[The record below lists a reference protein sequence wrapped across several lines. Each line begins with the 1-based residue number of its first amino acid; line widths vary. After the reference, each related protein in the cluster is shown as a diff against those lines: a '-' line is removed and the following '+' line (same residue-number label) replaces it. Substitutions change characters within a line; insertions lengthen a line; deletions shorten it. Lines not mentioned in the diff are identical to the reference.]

1 MSVSG
6 IDLPPANSL
15 VAFEAAARHLSI
27 KLAAQELM
35 VTPAA
40 VSRHVSNLEQHLG
53 CRLFERLHRR
63 LRLTPPGQSF
73 YRSVADG
80 LGTIAGAARQILADG
95 EPMQVTVG
103 STLGFASL
111 WLMPRIS
118 GFTASHPEIALRYV
132 VSDTLMD
139 RQDAELDLLVLYG
152 RGRWPGYQATLLFDD
167 EIIAVASPDYLRE
180 HPGLREAADL
190 QSARLIHLES
200 ENRDWETWPVWFQ
213 RVGIAGTPPRTGER
227 FNDYV
232 MAIQA
237 AIDGRGVLLGWRRLI
252 LDHLNRGVLV
262 RAVPASAPAQGGYF
276 QLVRADRPVS
286 PATRLLQ
293 DWIGAA
299 AAAAT

>member
-6 IDLPPANSL
+6 QSLPPANSL

-27 KLAAQELM
+27 KLAAQELK

-40 VSRHVSNLEQHLG
+40 VSRHVSNLEEHLG
-53 CRLFERLHRR
+53 CRLFDRLHRR
-63 LRLTPPGQSF
+63 VRLTPQGQGF
-73 YRSVADG
+73 FRSVTEG
-80 LGTIAGAARQILADG
+80 LGMIAGAARQIAADG

-111 WLMPRIS
+111 WLMPRIPA
-118 GFTASHPEIALRYV
+118 FTASHPEIALRYV
-132 VSDTLMD
+132 VSNTLTE
-139 RQDAELDLLVLYG
+139 RQDADLDLLVLYG

-167 EIIAVASPDYLRE
+167 ELIAVASPAYLAD
-180 HPGLREAADL
+180 HPELVRPADL
-190 QSARLIHLES
+190 LTTRLIHLES

-213 RVGIAGTPPRTGER
+213 RVGIAGPPPRSGER

-237 AIDGRGVLLGWRRLI
+237 AIDGHGVLLGWRRL
-252 LDHLNRGVLV
+252 LHDHLNRGALAQ
-262 RAVPASAPAQGGYF
+262 AVAASVPAQGGYF

-293 DWIGAA
+293 DWIAA
-299 AAAAT
+299 AAAAAN

>member
-1 MSVSG
+1 MPVFAS
-6 IDLPPANSL
+6 DLPPANSL

-27 KLAAQELM
+27 KLAAQELK

-63 LRLTPPGQSF
+63 VRLTPQGQSF

-80 LGTIAGAARQILADG
+80 LSTIAGAARQIAAEG

-111 WLMPRIS
+111 WLMPRIPA
-118 GFTASHPEIALRYV
+118 FTAAHPEIALRYV
-132 VSDTLMD
+132 VSNTLTE

-167 EIIAVASPDYLRE
+167 ELIAVASPTYLRE
-180 HPGLREAADL
+180 HPELRRPADL
-190 QSARLIHLES
+190 SAARLIHLES
-200 ENRDWETWPVWFQ
+200 ENRDWETWPIWFQ
-213 RVGIAGTPPRTGER
+213 RVGIGGPPPRGGER

-237 AIDGRGVLLGWRRLI
+237 AIEGHGVLLGWRRL
-252 LDHLNRGVLV
+252 LRDHLGRGALMQ
-262 RAVPASAPAQGGYF
+262 AVPAAVPAQGGYF

-293 DWIGAA
+293 DWIAA
-299 AAAAT
+299 AAAAAA

>member
-1 MSVSG
+1 MSVLG
-6 IDLPPANSL
+6 LDLPPANSL

-27 KLAAQELM
+27 KLAAQELK
-35 VTPAA
+35 VTPGA

-63 LRLTPPGQSF
+63 VRLTPHGQSF

-80 LGTIAGAARQILADG
+80 LSTIAGAARQIAVEG

-111 WLMPRIS
+111 WLMPRIPA
-118 GFTASHPEIALRYV
+118 FTASHPEIALRYV
-132 VSDTLMD
+132 VSDTLID

-152 RGRWPGYQATLLFDD
+152 RGRWPDYQATLLFDD
-167 EIIAVASPDYLRE
+167 EIIAVASPGYLRE
-180 HPGLREAADL
+180 HPEMRAPADL
-190 QSARLIHLES
+190 RAARLIHLES

-213 RVGIAGTPPRTGER
+213 RVGIPGPPPRSGER

-237 AIDGRGVLLGWRRLI
+237 AIDGHGVLLGWRRL
-252 LDHLNRGVLV
+252 LHDHLVRGALV
-262 RAVPASAPAQGGYF
+262 KAVPASAPAQGGYF

-293 DWIGAA
+293 DWIAGAA
-299 AAAAT
+299 AAAA